1 MTKFQVTLKGLRANH
16 ACVSGYNKL
25 VCALTGKKFDKNRE
39 TYICRRHEEPICI
52 EYILGSNGLDD
63 ALWAL
68 RAVPDVDR
76 DCRRYALWC
85 ARQVQHLM
93 ADERSIAALDVAE
106 RHADRLATDDE
117 LVSALAAAQYAVRAA
132 ARAAACDA
140 ARDAAEAAACDA
152 ARAAAWAAARD
163 AARDA
168 AEAAAWAAARAAAWD
183 AARDA
188 QADML
193 RKMCRG
199 EAPWQ
204 GAK

>member
-1 MTKFQVTLKGLRANH
+1 MTKFQVTLKALRDSD

-25 VCALTGKKFDKNRE
+25 VCALTGQKFDKERE
-39 TYICRRHEEPICI
+39 TYIRYQHDEPISI
-52 EYILGSNGLDD
+52 EYIFDSNGLDD

-76 DCRRYALWC
+76 DCRHYAVWC

-106 RHADRLATDDE
+106 RHADGLETNDE
-117 LVSALAAAQYAVRAA
+117 LVSVRAAARDAARDAAWDAARAAAWAAAETAARAAAWDAALAAARAAALAA

-140 ARDAAEAAACDA
+140 AQA
-152 ARAAAWAAARD
+152 
-163 AARDA
+163 
-168 AEAAAWAAARAAAWD
+168 
-183 AARDA
+183 A

-204 GAK
+204 VAK